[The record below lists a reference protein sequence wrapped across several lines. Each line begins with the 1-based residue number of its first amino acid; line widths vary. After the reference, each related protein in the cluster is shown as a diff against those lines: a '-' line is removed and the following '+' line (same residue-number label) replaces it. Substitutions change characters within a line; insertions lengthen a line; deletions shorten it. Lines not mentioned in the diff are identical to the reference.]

1 VRSLGYLRD
10 ADAIGLLR
18 DILTENIEPQTAHLY
33 LAEAAIESL
42 GRIGSSEA
50 ESILVETFGSLREY
64 TQYVGWYS
72 DHPAL
77 YACHA
82 SPVHARIIIALEQMG
97 STKAREIVPHL
108 IRSIPTDPDRALF
121 LQSDGYEILV
131 GRVIERSGRAAE
143 VIETCLSLLGDS
155 KAVAADD
162 IQQAISSTHSAWA
175 GTPAA
180 DNRAAQVLSL
190 LRINAKYEARI
201 RASYERYRS
210 MPEDPID
217 RPLGNPTWI
226 PQRHWVLFYLGRTLG
241 NLRELDSLDTLL
253 ASLDSNLNEAR
264 HGRPDPSEPNIHFL
278 QLEYTPCWRAAA
290 AWAAGKIGDRRAVA
304 TLVDVVR
311 NMDNATDTRH
321 AAAKALGDIAD
332 PGSRQTISELAQEYP
347 EVSIRRALQEAAG
360 RCISDIED

>member
-1 VRSLGYLRD
+1 MPR
-10 ADAIGLLR
+10 
-18 DILTENIEPQTAHLY
+18 
-33 LAEAAIESL
+33 LA
-42 GRIGSSEA
+42 R
-50 ESILVETFGSLREY
+50 T
-64 TQYVGWYS
+64 W
-72 DHPAL
+72 
-77 YACHA
+77 
-82 SPVHARIIIALEQMG
+82 RIIIALEQIG
-97 STKAREIVPHL
+97 STRAGGIVPHL

-131 GRVIERSGRAAE
+131 GRLIEKSGRGTE
-143 VIETCLSLLGDS
+143 VIETCLSLLGDA
-155 KAVAADD
+155 KAVAASD

-190 LRINAKYEARI
+190 LSINTKYEARI
-201 RASYERYRS
+201 RAAYERYRS

-241 NLRELDSLDTLL
+241 NVDDLASLDTLL
-253 ASLDSNLNEAR
+253 ASLDSKLNEAR

-278 QLEYTPCWRAAA
+278 QLEYTPCWRASA

-332 PGSRQTISELAQEYP
+332 HSSLQTIGELAQEYP
-347 EVSIRRALQEAAG
+347 EVSVRRALQEAAE
-360 RCISDIED
+360 RCHREDDMPAHLKQ